1 LKDDDRAT
9 MTNDD
14 KKLDDAGGEPKPK
27 PEAAERVKDG
37 ATETAAENA
46 SGWAAGAEAAAAA
59 AAEAQQQAGPTVE
72 DLKDQLLRALAETEN
87 VRRRAQ
93 RDVGDARQYA
103 ISAFARDMLSVADN
117 FARALAAVPEDELAR
132 NPAVASLVEGV
143 RMTERELLNALEKH
157 GIRTV
162 EPRGEKFDP
171 NLHQAMFEVER
182 PDVPAGTVVEVVQ
195 KGSMIG
201 ERVLRPAMVVVSK
214 GGPKAP
220 KPEPT
225 DTPAA
230 AG

>member
-59 AAEAQQQAGPTVE
+59 AAAAEAQQQAGPTVE
-72 DLKDQLLRALAETEN
+72 ELKDQLLRALAETEN

-143 RMTERELLNALEKH
+143 RMTERELLNTLEKH

-162 EPRGEKFDP
+162 DPRGEKFDP
-171 NLHQAMFEVER
+171 ELHEALSMRTEDGAE
-182 PDVPAGTVVEVVQ
+182 PGTVLDVVE
-195 KGSMIG
+195 KGYRLNG
-201 ERVLRPAMVVVSK
+201 AVLRPARVVVS
-214 GGPKAP
+214 G
-220 KPEPT
+220 
-225 DTPAA
+225 
-230 AG
+230 

>member
-1 LKDDDRAT
+1 
-9 MTNDD
+9 
-14 KKLDDAGGEPKPK
+14 
-27 PEAAERVKDG
+27 VKDG

-59 AAEAQQQAGPTVE
+59 AAAAEAQQQAGPTVE
-72 DLKDQLLRALAETEN
+72 ELKDQLLRALAETEN

>member
-1 LKDDDRAT
+1 

-14 KKLDDAGGEPKPK
+14 SKHNDAGGEPKPT
-27 PEAAERVKDG
+27 PEDAQKVKDD
-37 ATETAAENA
+37 AAETAAA
-46 SGWAAGAEAAAAA
+46 DTSGWAAGAEAAAAA
-59 AAEAQQQAGPTVE
+59 EAGAQQPAGPTVE
-72 DLKDQLLRALAETEN
+72 ELKDQLLRALAETEN

-93 RDVGDARQYA
+93 RDVADARQYA

-117 FARALAAVPEDELAR
+117 FARALAAVPEAELAQ

-143 RMTERELLNALEKH
+143 RMTERELLNTLEKH
-157 GIRTV
+157 GINTV
-162 EPRGEKFDP
+162 DPRGEKFDP

-201 ERVLRPAMVVVSK
+201 ERVLRPAMVGISK
-214 GGPKAP
+214 GGPKTP

-225 DTPAA
+225 DTSAA